1 VRQRAPRRKHE
12 SRISHFGD
20 PHRPEIA
27 MALFVTLGPRGSN
40 HELVA
45 RRYLDFHGLGDA
57 ELRLVEDFHEGL
69 GMLARDRADYLIQ
82 AAAHWQT
89 ASTLAEGF
97 FKHGIR
103 AIDCFI
109 APSHPLAIL
118 TRTEV
123 KAPRAIGLQPATAR
137 YADLSAWPV
146 KVEEP
151 TTVAVGEGLL
161 AGRYD
166 SGITMRRLA
175 EEHPDTLR
183 VDLDLGSVDDPWIV
197 YGRTQVRSDDILAW
211 PDSPAGRLYRG
222 A

>member
-1 VRQRAPRRKHE
+1 
-12 SRISHFGD
+12 
-20 PHRPEIA
+20 

-57 ELRLVEDFHEGL
+57 DLRLVEDFREGL
-69 GMLARDRADYLIQ
+69 DMLARDQADYLIQ
-82 AAAHWQT
+82 AAAHSRT

-118 TRTEV
+118 TRAEV
-123 KAPRAIGLQPATAR
+123 QAPRAIGLQPATAS

-146 KVEEP
+146 KIEEP

-166 SGITMRRLA
+166 SGITMWRLA
-175 EEHPDTLR
+175 EENPDTLR

-197 YGRTQVRSDDILAW
+197 YGRAQVRGDAILAW